1 MKIDDENARKLE
13 KARILPDEDETE
25 HKSCFGR
32 CRRSLHMST
41 ALGFTILFLDAML
54 LTALGMFQKLSFE
67 FKFHNFSSNSMNSL
81 NCIYSDVSM
90 K

>member
-1 MKIDDENARKLE
+1 MQRYKLPDFLLGKLRIDQQSEGMKKDDENARKLE
-13 KARILPDEDETE
+13 RARILPDEDETE

-54 LTALGMFQKLSFE
+54 LTALGKC
-67 FKFHNFSSNSMNSL
+67 HRT
-81 NCIYSDVSM
+81 
-90 K
+90 